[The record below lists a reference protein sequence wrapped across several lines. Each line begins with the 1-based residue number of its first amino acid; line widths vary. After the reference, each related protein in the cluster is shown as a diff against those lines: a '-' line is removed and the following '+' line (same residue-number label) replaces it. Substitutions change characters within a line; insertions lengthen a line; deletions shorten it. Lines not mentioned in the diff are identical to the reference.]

1 MRNDTKLMNLEIEAN
16 SPYND
21 GWTRQHYQNELNKKL
36 KEPEAVEMKKTDQRI
51 ELENLFPEA
60 LFADGFDKAIMG
72 WEASSCVVV
81 YDYLKCMNILMER
94 DGMAKQEAHEYME
107 FNVINAYVGDFTP
120 SFVHTYE

>member
-36 KEPEAVEMKKTDQRI
+36 KEAETVEVKKTDQRI

-60 LFADGFDKAIMG
+60 LFADGFDEAIMG

-81 YDYLKCMNILMER
+81 YDYLKCMNTLMER